1 MEDTEILALRRYVHE
16 MTSIRRSQGTER
28 TIRNVSRFVFDIQNY
43 LMDNGTEVSKIWM
56 TISDQYV
63 IPD

>member
-43 LMDNGTEVSKIWM
+43 LMDNGTEVSKI
-56 TISDQYV
+56 
-63 IPD
+63 